1 MTELGITQLLH
12 IGYQGN
18 AQTLSTEL
26 GFLPHNIEEWTR
38 RINLLTNEL
47 RNAMP
52 CKSAMR
58 SEAEPPELQ
67 QMQISHCIDGV
78 ITSLAEKQHV
88 IKGEWL
94 VSDYLTEPGKNGT
107 NVPPVTVSHDRC
119 RLNPP
124 EAGTKLVITQY
135 EYFVKRE
142 PHDDDEK
149 TSHRYPSH
157 TVNAPPEAR
166 LWLGM
171 DINPWN
177 GDHHKIALKDLGT
190 EFERTINTQ
199 YDVEL
204 PDAATITKISDLIF
218 DAGANPLTLAA
229 DCLEAALKTRVTG
242 LWHPYIQL
250 LM

>member
-1 MTELGITQLLH
+1 MTKPSMTQLFQ

-18 AQTLSTEL
+18 AHTLENEL
-26 GFLPHNIEEWTR
+26 RFLPHDVAEWTR
-38 RINLLTNEL
+38 RVNLFTNEL
-47 RNAMP
+47 RNTMP

-58 SEAEPPELQ
+58 SEAKYTKLNQ
-67 QMQISHCIDGV
+67 VHTSHCIDGV
-78 ITSLAEKQHV
+78 MTSLAEKQRV
-88 IKGEWL
+88 IKGEWI
-94 VSDYLTEPGKNGT
+94 VSDYLTEPAKNGT
-107 NVPPVTVSHDRC
+107 DTLPATVSLDRSHT
-119 RLNPP
+119 NPP
-124 EAGTKLVITQY
+124 ETGTKITITQY
-135 EYFVKRE
+135 EYFVTRG
-142 PHDDDEK
+142 PDDQK
-149 TSHRYPSH
+149 ASHRYPSH

-177 GDHHKIALKDLGT
+177 GAHVQIELKDLGT
-190 EFERTINTQ
+190 ALAQTIEAKYN
-199 YDVEL
+199 VEL

-229 DCLEAALKTRVTG
+229 DCLEAAVKTRVTG